1 MRRLPLLAVFSL
13 TLLALSAP
21 AFAQEG
27 QMDAK
32 AMEEMMMKL
41 MTPGAPHA
49 HLATMAG
56 KWTTT
61 QTMYMEGAPQT
72 SAGTYEGEVVL
83 GGRYLLGRF
92 KGSYMGQ
99 PFEGLSLD
107 GFDNGKQEYFSL
119 WLDTMGTGYYL
130 THGTASGDGKT
141 VSHKGTMTMGP
152 MEIPSRSETVFVDQ
166 DTVMFTMWHSMG
178 GSEMKAMEMTYK
190 RVH

>member
-1 MRRLPLLAVFSL
+1 MRKPLFAAALVLSMLAGSV
-13 TLLALSAP
+13 TVQ
-21 AFAQEG
+21 AQEG

-41 MTPGAPHA
+41 MTPGAPHQ

-61 QTMYMEGAPQT
+61 QTMYVEGLPQT
-72 SAGTYEGEVVL
+72 STGTYEGEVVL
-83 GGRYLLGRF
+83 GGRYVLGRF

-107 GFDNGKQEYFSL
+107 GFDNGKQEFFSI

-130 THGTASGDGKT
+130 THGTASADGKT
-141 VSHKGTMTMGP
+141 VSHKGTMTLGP
-152 MEIPSRSETVFVDQ
+152 LEMPTRAETVFVDQ
-166 DTVMFTMWHSMG
+166 DTVTFAMWQSMG
-178 GSEMKAMEMTYK
+178 GPEMKSMEMTYK
-190 RVH
+190 RVR